1 MAQARQIGHTQWA
14 RHCRDITVF
23 DLTGTALQDMAVAR
37 LVHERSPANGSGLNI
52 EWPWQLTHREFK

>member
-52 EWPWQLTHREFK
+52 EWPW